1 MENVKKTPLFEVH
14 QSNGAKMVDFAGWG
28 MPIEYEGITP
38 EHHAVR
44 NDAGIF
50 DVSHM
55 GEILL
60 QGPEARKYLDYIVA
74 NDIQSMENGKVLY
87 THFTNENGG
96 VVDDLLVYKYSDDKI
111 LLVVNA
117 SNVDKDFGWV
127 SSHAKGYQVEVSNL
141 SDDTAEIAIQGPKAE
156 SILQRITDTKLS
168 EMDAFTFQDHVIV
181 DGIDCLI
188 SRTGYT
194 GEDGFEIYMKPDKI
208 EQLWNKFLEIG
219 KEDGL
224 KPIGLGARDTLRFEA
239 RLPLYGNEF
248 DDNISPLEAGYG
260 FFVKVNKE
268 SDFIGKAALKAQKEN
283 GLKRKVVGLEILG
296 KGIARH
302 GYEVY
307 KDGEKIGVIT
317 TGYASPTL
325 GKTIALALLDS
336 AHTALDT
343 AVQVQVRNRF
353 LDAKIIKSNFYTK
366 NYKK

>member
-1 MENVKKTPLFEVH
+1 MENVKKTPLFDLH
-14 QSNGAKMVDFAGWG
+14 QKNGAKMVDFAGWG
-28 MPIEYEGITP
+28 MPIEYEGIIP

-44 NDAGIF
+44 NEAGIF

-60 QGPEARKYLDYIVA
+60 EGPDAQKYLDYIVA
-74 NDIQSMENGKVLY
+74 NDISTMTDGKVLY

-96 VVDDLLVYKYSDDKI
+96 VVDDLLVYKYNEGKI

-117 SNVDKDFGWV
+117 SNIDKDYNWV
-127 SSHAKGYQVEVSNL
+127 TSHQKDYDLTITNL

-156 SILQRITDTKLS
+156 RILQKLTDTKLS
-168 EMDAFTFQDHVIV
+168 DMGAFTFQDPIMI
-181 DGIDCLI
+181 DGIPCLV

-194 GEDGFEIYMKPDKI
+194 GEDGFEIYMKPDQI
-208 EQLWNKFLEIG
+208 ARLWTKLLEIG
-219 KEDGL
+219 KEEGL

-248 DDNISPLEAGYG
+248 DDTISPLEAGYG
-260 FFVKVNKE
+260 FFVKVDKP
-268 SDFIGKAALKAQKEN
+268 SDFIGKDVLKAQKEN
-283 GLKRKVVGLEILG
+283 GLQRKVVGLEITG

-307 KDGEKIGVIT
+307 KGDEKIGIIT
-317 TGYASPTL
+317 TGYVSPTL
-325 GKTIALALLDS
+325 GKTIALALLDTPYTS
-336 AHTALDT
+336 LDEE
-343 AVQVQVRNRF
+343 VQVQVRNRK
-353 LDAKIIKSNFYTK
+353 LDAKVIKSNFYSK

>member
-1 MENVKKTPLFEVH
+1 MENVKKTPLFDTHEK
-14 QSNGAKMVDFAGWG
+14 NGAKMVDFAGWG
-28 MPIEYEGITP
+28 MPIEYEGIIP

-44 NDAGIF
+44 KDVGIF

-60 QGPEARKYLDYIVA
+60 EGKDAKRYLDYIVS
-74 NDIQSMENGKVLY
+74 NDISIMEDGKVVY

-96 VVDDLLVYKYSDDKI
+96 VVDDLLVYKYSDEKI

-117 SNVDKDFGWV
+117 SNVDKDYAWV
-127 SSHAKGYQVEVSNL
+127 SSHKEGFEVSVKNL
-141 SDDTAEIAIQGPKAE
+141 SDETAEIAIQGPKAE
-156 SILQRITDTKLS
+156 KVLQRLTDFNLS
-168 EMDAFTFQDHVIV
+168 EMGAFTFRDHVTV

-194 GEDGFEIYMKPDKI
+194 GEDGFEIYMKPDQI
-208 EQLWNKFLEIG
+208 EKLWNKFLEIG

-260 FFVKVNKE
+260 MFVKVDKA
-268 SDFIGKAALKAQKEN
+268 SDFIGKSALKAQKEK
-283 GLKRKVVGLEILG
+283 GLQRKVMGLEILG

-302 GYEVY
+302 GYDVY
-307 KDGEKIGVIT
+307 KDDKKVGVIT

-325 GKTIALALLDS
+325 GKTIALALIDLPYAKLDEE
-336 AHTALDT
+336 LK
-343 AVQVQVRNRF
+343 VQVRNRF
-353 LDAKIIKSNFYTK
+353 LDAKVIKSNFYSK